1 MTRNLKEGIVA
12 YHRSSIHLRRS
23 TLLQRHPVLL
33 PVAFIGGALLLG
45 IASAY
50 SDLLFPLLVV
60 FGISP
65 TAFCL
70 SLAFVLWSAGI
81 LTGIISILEYIDRF
95 SARVGT
101 FPRSKE

>member
-1 MTRNLKEGIVA
+1 
-12 YHRSSIHLRRS
+12 
-23 TLLQRHPVLL
+23 L

-65 TAFCL
+65 AAFCL
-70 SLAFVLWSAGI
+70 SLTFVLWSAGI